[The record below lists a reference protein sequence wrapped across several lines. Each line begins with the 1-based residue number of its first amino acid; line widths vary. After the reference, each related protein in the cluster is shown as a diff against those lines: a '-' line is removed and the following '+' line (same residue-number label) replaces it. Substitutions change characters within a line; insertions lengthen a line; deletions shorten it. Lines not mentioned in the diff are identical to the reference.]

1 MMAQERGT
9 LILGLGDKLPITIAE
24 PVVKMEYAM
33 VGLIVLAICLTA
45 IPHGIWWDSYG
56 AYASSLFLIYIIAFQ
71 SAALSVGWI
80 NDQQI
85 NTIDLKN
92 SMKNDEIEGSV
103 KAWLQELKT
112 LLDAWSE
119 DAPSHHIRVQNEA
132 EKLWQIKFLMKW
144 AFNMEL
150 VMENVH
156 HIGKLDGDWS
166 SSENYIN
173 AFASNQDQDHT
184 CLHDVDERLNRIT
197 TLLTNNGLA
206 YDSGYINV
214 LAWATHVN
222 TFQPEQRLTSC
233 RCRGKPLCIYTER
246 TDGQK
251 IHLSSVNFIQPQSPG
266 KWKCVWLSLCSIVAI
281 TNILFCYPAIFAIL
295 NLSVKIYMLEFA
307 NVPNYGDVYGCLN
320 CINNAAYFRNG
331 TLKAEHESG

>member
-1 MMAQERGT
+1 MNELNLSYGLKEDNMTMGHVMPLTAVAIRRSILSTGMMAQERGT
-9 LILGLGDKLPITIAE
+9 LILGLGDKIPITIAE

-132 EKLWQIKFLMKW
+132 EKLWQIK
-144 AFNMEL
+144 
-150 VMENVH
+150 
-156 HIGKLDGDWS
+156 
-166 SSENYIN
+166 
-173 AFASNQDQDHT
+173 
-184 CLHDVDERLNRIT
+184 
-197 TLLTNNGLA
+197 
-206 YDSGYINV
+206 
-214 LAWATHVN
+214 
-222 TFQPEQRLTSC
+222 
-233 RCRGKPLCIYTER
+233 
-246 TDGQK
+246 
-251 IHLSSVNFIQPQSPG
+251 
-266 KWKCVWLSLCSIVAI
+266 
-281 TNILFCYPAIFAIL
+281 
-295 NLSVKIYMLEFA
+295 
-307 NVPNYGDVYGCLN
+307 
-320 CINNAAYFRNG
+320 
-331 TLKAEHESG
+331 